1 MKLINN
7 YVANY
12 PDFTTYSIHY
22 ILRLRLYVGAYI
34 ILSWLFIFLR
44 NYIELTCEWCHI
56 ESIVREL
63 QTTIVD
69 FNDDE
74 SPIKKMRISH

>member
-1 MKLINN
+1 
-7 YVANY
+7 
-12 PDFTTYSIHY
+12 
-22 ILRLRLYVGAYI
+22 
-34 ILSWLFIFLR
+34 LR

-69 FNDDE
+69 FNDDK
-74 SPIKKMRISH
+74 SPIKKKMRISH